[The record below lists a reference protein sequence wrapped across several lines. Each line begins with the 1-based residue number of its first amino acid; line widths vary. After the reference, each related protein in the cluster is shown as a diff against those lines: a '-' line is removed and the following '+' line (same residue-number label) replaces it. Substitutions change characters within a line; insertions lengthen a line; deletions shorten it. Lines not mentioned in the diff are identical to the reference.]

1 MKCSLTRKSLGVHGG
16 VWRVL
21 HLWRPLRNHYCQ
33 SFTLA
38 RAVYAERP
46 LRELLLRDHTVVL
59 VTHHVE
65 LVLPGTY
72 YIIRMLDGRID
83 TQGPV
88 GELHAQAVLYDIAH
102 DETAEAAKEEQAVAE
117 AEAKPADDVNAK
129 RPLLWVLP

>member
-1 MKCSLTRKSLGVHGG
+1 M
-16 VWRVL
+16 
-21 HLWRPLRNHYCQ
+21 
-33 SFTLA
+33 
-38 RAVYAERP
+38 
-46 LRELLLRDHTVVL
+46 
-59 VTHHVE
+59 
-65 LVLPGTY
+65 LPGTY